1 MSKVMEAV
9 DNAERQGFAKF
20 ITAKGTNMVVCTQE
34 ELDAVI
40 KQREEDAV
48 NSYCENISYA

>member
-1 MSKVMEAV
+1 MNKVMEAV

-20 ITAKGTNMVVCTQE
+20 ITDKGTNMVVCTQE

-40 KQREEDAV
+40 EQSEEEAV
-48 NSYCENISYA
+48 NSYCESMSYT